1 MDQKITKVKTK
12 KHSQIT
18 KTIVN
23 CISDIM
29 IIGANIGLIIIH
41 QKKQEPY
48 DMNTFDPIA
57 NKLQII
63 LLLIMVLAMAFIL
76 IYSAIIDSHTEKDD
90 ELSLLHKY
98 KAGYIGKT
106 VSAFI
111 FAIVVFIVK
120 DFSFAFTGDFFDRL
134 CLPIIIIIASELIS
148 NITFIILEKF
158 QLD

>member
-1 MDQKITKVKTK
+1 
-12 KHSQIT
+12 
-18 KTIVN
+18 
-23 CISDIM
+23 
-29 IIGANIGLIIIH
+29 
-41 QKKQEPY
+41 
-48 DMNTFDPIA
+48 
-57 NKLQII
+57 
-63 LLLIMVLAMAFIL
+63 MAFIL